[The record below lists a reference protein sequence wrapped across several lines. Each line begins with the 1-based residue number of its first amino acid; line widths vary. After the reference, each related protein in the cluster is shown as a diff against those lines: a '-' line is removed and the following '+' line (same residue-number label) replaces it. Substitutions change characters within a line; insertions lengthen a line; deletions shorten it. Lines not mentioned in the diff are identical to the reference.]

1 MTSKGGAGAV
11 LLVGG
16 DPLAPLGA
24 HGAHGD
30 GDLGLQVAAVAG
42 QAAGGGLV
50 VDGVAAQA
58 DVDGGDGP
66 GPVGVDEVRPPQ
78 VDLVDQPLGAAGVD
92 ELAGGVVLQGL
103 DGVLGQLDGLAFQEQ
118 AGGVGRERVRREEPD
133 GVEVGQDVGA
143 DPVGVPHG
151 VQAGLDRDDG
161 AGGLAG
167 SGGDGL
173 LPFLEQG
180 FLPQPEGLDGR
191 VEIGYPVVYEGLA
204 PGRGEPRQLGVVEPG
219 AECVV
224 DAAGDPGRVGGQGAA
239 DGGDAGQV
247 ALGIVGDELAH
258 PGGQVLAAQFEGEG
272 AGVAGDDPLV
282 VEEER
287 GRADRAADHLHRVG
301 VVVGVVRES
310 AAGEGDDE
318 GDALLAAAGP
328 AGALGVVA
336 GPGRDVAQDDR
347 QQLAQ
352 VDAEFQGHGAD
363 QDVQVAVLEP
373 VLDRLPRFQGDL
385 AGVLGGQ
392 DDNRLRG
399 GGQQPLVIVRVAAPG
414 AHDPLA
420 VERGAPVPRGA
431 GGLDGPAGPAAV
443 QVRRRRAGPR
453 WPAGRPA
460 AAARTAARSRR

>member
-1 MTSKGGAGAV
+1 MAR
-11 LLVGG
+11 
-16 DPLAPLGA
+16 
-24 HGAHGD
+24 
-30 GDLGLQVAAVAG
+30 
-42 QAAGGGLV
+42 
-50 VDGVAAQA
+50 A
-58 DVDGGDGP
+58 DS
-66 GPVGVDEVRPPQ
+66 
-78 VDLVDQPLGAAGVD
+78 
-92 ELAGGVVLQGL
+92 
-103 DGVLGQLDGLAFQEQ
+103 
-118 AGGVGRERVRREEPD
+118 RVRVATACSHSSSR
-133 GVEVGQDVGA
+133 A
-143 DPVGVPHG
+143 FC
-151 VQAGLDRDDG
+151 RSRK
-161 AGGLAG
+161 G
-167 SGGDGL
+167 STAVS
-173 LPFLEQG
+173 
-180 FLPQPEGLDGR
+180 R
-191 VEIGYPVVYEGLA
+191 SATHVVHEGLA

-272 AGVAGDDPLV
+272 ACVAGDDPLV
-282 VEEER
+282 VQEER

-301 VVVGVVRES
+301 VVVGVVREPAS
-310 AAGEGDDE
+310 GEGDDE
-318 GDALLAAAGP
+318 GDALLAP
-328 AGALGVVA
+328 AGAARALGVVA

-363 QDVQVAVLEP
+363 QDVEVAVLEP
-373 VLDRLPRFQGDL
+373 VLDRLPRLQGHL

-443 QVRRRRAGPR
+443 QVRRRRADLDGLRGDLPQPHGLPPGPGGDVFEDAVADQQLDGGADGTLDR
-453 WPAGRPA
+453 VRAGQVREHLAGHRGDRAAVPHRDGLRPGGLDQWCRPA
-460 AAARTAARSRR
+460 R